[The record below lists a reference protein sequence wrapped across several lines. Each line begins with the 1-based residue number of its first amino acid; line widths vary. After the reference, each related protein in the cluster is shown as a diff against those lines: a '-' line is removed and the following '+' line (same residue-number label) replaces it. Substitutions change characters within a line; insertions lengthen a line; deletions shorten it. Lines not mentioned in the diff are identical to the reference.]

1 MDTNTDKTRD
11 MDWVPSRRLVDI
23 IRACVC
29 RHKSVWFVI
38 VWRLVG
44 STQPVQTQNQW
55 SLTSLIYFG
64 RKQPDLGTMFFSS
77 CVPDKVFSL
86 LLILLRSIENEYRRE
101 TSNADW

>member
-55 SLTSLIYFG
+55 SLTLRYPHKKSL
-64 RKQPDLGTMFFSS
+64 KNN
-77 CVPDKVFSL
+77 L
-86 LLILLRSIENEYRRE
+86 LLDKI
-101 TSNADW
+101 